1 MRRVFKIIGWTLG
14 ALVVLVCAAG
24 LGVYLFITSD
34 FVRRQLESQS
44 DQATGR
50 VTKIDKLAVD
60 WGWTT
65 HFHIEGVQISNAD
78 WGKAPH
84 MFAAQEIECDIRI
97 WPLVHG
103 NIELPLLRLVKPVVS
118 IEKNDKD
125 EMNWSSGEAPVTA
138 NAAKA
143 AVPEHRHAVPLI
155 GRIEIADGK
164 LGYHDAK
171 RKLDLDG
178 TISTAMGSADEKS
191 PRANL
196 QMKGKLEN
204 EPLSLKFSG
213 GSMIMLR
220 DTETPYPIDL
230 DVTYGE
236 THLTVKGKLQDPM
249 QFKGADVVLSL
260 SGQDL
265 AQIYPLLG
273 IPGPPTPPYQLE
285 GRLNRS
291 GKTWKVDDMKL
302 HAGDS
307 DLAGNLTLDEGIKPQ
322 KLTAKLTSQNLVFAD
337 LAPLVGASPGKGGT
351 TSEEQK
357 KTEQK
362 LQDKG
367 ELFPDVPLHTE
378 RLRAMNMDVSLD
390 AKKVVAPDY
399 LPVNALFAHVV
410 ISDGQAHVD
419 PLKLAFGGGTIEGN
433 LGIDAKP
440 DTPKV
445 DTDLKVEQ
453 IGLAEFFRNTRF
465 FDTTEGKIDGHIK
478 LAGQGKSLA
487 AVFGS
492 ANGVIAFSM
501 QGGAI
506 SNLMVSGASLQIGSA
521 LILYIAGD
529 NRIPLRCGMGRL
541 DFTNGTVA
549 FDKTLID
556 TQRSVLH
563 FDGHLNL
570 GDQVLTSHITADPKK
585 FDLLDLHA
593 PVLIDGKL
601 RSPHI
606 AIGRKI
612 PIPTPDFGG
621 AKDVDCQATARDV
634 MNGPG

>member
-1 MRRVFKIIGWTLG
+1 MRRAFKIVGWTLG
-14 ALVVLVCAAG
+14 VLVALICLAG
-24 LGVYLFITSD
+24 LGLYIFITSD
-34 FVRRQLESQS
+34 FVRRQLESES
-44 DQATGR
+44 DKATGR

-65 HFHIEGVQISNAD
+65 HIHIEGVQISNTD
-78 WGKAPH
+78 WGKAPQ
-84 MFAAQEIECDIRI
+84 MFKAQEIECDIRI
-97 WPLVHG
+97 LPLLHG
-103 NIELPLLRLVKPVVS
+103 NVELPLLRLIKPELS
-118 IEKNDKD
+118 LEKNAKD
-125 EMNWSSGEAPVTA
+125 QSNWSLEQSPVA
-138 NAAKA
+138 AGAAKSA
-143 AVPEHRHAVPLI
+143 APTHRQSVPLI
-155 GRIEIADGK
+155 GRIEIESGK

-178 TISTAMGSADEKS
+178 TISTAMGSAGES
-191 PRANL
+191 APSAQL

-204 EPLSLKFSG
+204 EPLSVKFSG

-220 DTETPYPIDL
+220 DTQTPYPIDL
-230 DVTYGE
+230 DVTYGD

-249 QFKGADVVLSL
+249 QFKGADVLLTL

-285 GRLNRS
+285 GHLNRS
-291 GKTWKVDDMKL
+291 GQTWKVDDMKL

-307 DLAGNLTLDEGIKPQ
+307 DLAGSLSLDEGVKPG
-322 KLTAKLTSQNLVFAD
+322 KLVAKLTSQNLVFAD

-357 KTEQK
+357 KAEQALK
-362 LQDKG
+362 EKG
-367 ELFPDVPLHTE
+367 DLFPDVPLHTE

-410 ISDGQAHVD
+410 INDGKARVE
-419 PLKLAFGGGTIEGN
+419 PLKLAFGGGTIEGG

-440 DTPKV
+440 DIPKV
-445 DTDLKVEQ
+445 DTDLDVEQ

-465 FDTTEGKIDGHIK
+465 FDTTQGKIDGHIK
-478 LAGQGKSLA
+478 LAGDGKSLA
-487 AVFGS
+487 AVMGS
-492 ANGVIAFSM
+492 ADGVIAFSM

-506 SNLMVSGASLQIGSA
+506 SNLMVSGASLQLGSA
-521 LILYIAGD
+521 LILYIGGD
-529 NRIPLRCGMGRL
+529 NRIPLRCAMGRL
-541 DFTNGTVA
+541 DFKDGTVS
-549 FDKTLID
+549 FDKTLMD

-606 AIGRKI
+606 AVGRKI
-612 PIPTPDFGG
+612 PIPTPEFGG

-634 MNGPG
+634 MNGQG